1 MKSKLSMSHDKL
13 KQIRGRGEEIQSHLA
28 AVCYIRSLES
38 ELATVQAEI
47 HKAWLALDHPK
58 EYRKFTR
65 HADHAQQRLHQS
77 IKKIARKFG
86 KKKKD

>member
-1 MKSKLSMSHDKL
+1 MKNKLSRSHDKL
-13 KQIRGRGEEIQSHLA
+13 KKVRGRGEDAQSHLA
-28 AVCYIRSLES
+28 AVYYIRSLEQ
-38 ELATVQAEI
+38 ELAAVQAEI

-77 IKKIARKFG
+77 IKKIARKLD